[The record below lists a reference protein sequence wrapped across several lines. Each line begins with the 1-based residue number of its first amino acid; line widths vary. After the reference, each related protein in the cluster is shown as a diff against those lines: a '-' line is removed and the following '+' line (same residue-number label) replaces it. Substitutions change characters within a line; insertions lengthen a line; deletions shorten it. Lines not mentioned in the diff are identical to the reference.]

1 MKTILITASI
11 SAFILTYIFS
21 YIMIHI
27 AERYSLYDVPDG
39 RKLHKHP
46 VPTLGGLSFIA
57 TFYIMIGG
65 GFIIYPDFVSQI
77 LSHNLTAL
85 VVSQLLIVGV
95 GIYDDIRGLS
105 APVKFSVQI
114 ISSLILMY
122 IFDLSVRMLTSPF
135 GGEISLG
142 IFSVPITIL
151 WLVGITNAINLLDG
165 LDGLAA
171 GVILISSLSLSL
183 ASFYQGQDG
192 VAVLFMILAFSMLA
206 FLKFNFYKAK
216 IFMGNTGSLFLG
228 FTVATLS
235 LLISRKTTV
244 SLALLVPIISLGIPI
259 LDTSISFFR
268 RVSEKKNPF
277 IGDKNHI
284 HHILLKSGL
293 SHPHVVI
300 LIYLITFLLSIISL
314 TFMVM
319 PGRYSLLILPI
330 VAVIIIITMVSL
342 RFLERGK

>member
-114 ISSLILMY
+114 ISSL
-122 IFDLSVRMLTSPF
+122 
-135 GGEISLG
+135 
-142 IFSVPITIL
+142 
-151 WLVGITNAINLLDG
+151 
-165 LDGLAA
+165 
-171 GVILISSLSLSL
+171 SLSL

-228 FTVATLS
+228 FTVAPLS
-235 LLISRKTTV
+235 LLISRKT
-244 SLALLVPIISLGIPI
+244 
-259 LDTSISFFR
+259 
-268 RVSEKKNPF
+268 
-277 IGDKNHI
+277 
-284 HHILLKSGL
+284 
-293 SHPHVVI
+293 
-300 LIYLITFLLSIISL
+300 
-314 TFMVM
+314 
-319 PGRYSLLILPI
+319 
-330 VAVIIIITMVSL
+330 
-342 RFLERGK
+342 